1 MYCLVVFF
9 SLLRKSLRKPTK
21 SAYPAPLLTNASHW
35 FGPAFCAGPL
45 TCHFGILTGDP
56 RNPFLVS
63 HLLVRFPH
71 RKHLNDL
78 VPSGRARPIDKAS
91 KKPLNSERGPRE
103 PKSDAKLQPV
113 SDMAK
118 SFHVLFQKKSPF
130 SAFEVIR
137 DTKMGVQDRT
147 RSPRHPKNMENS
159 RHGITGSHGISGI
172 TGINGIT
179 GISGISQPGSGIGRD
194 RKG

>member
-1 MYCLVVFF
+1 M
-9 SLLRKSLRKPTK
+9 RKSLRKPTK

-78 VPSGRARPIDKAS
+78 VPPGRARPIDKAS

-118 SFHVLFQKKSPF
+118 SFHVFFQKKSLF
-130 SAFEVIR
+130 SAFGVIQ
-137 DTKMGVQDRT
+137 DTKMNVQDRT
-147 RSPRHPKNMENS
+147 RSPRRPGK
-159 RHGITGSHGISGI
+159 HGELETRNHRKSWNQWNHRNQWNQS
-172 TGINGIT
+172 TWFRN
-179 GISGISQPGSGIGRD
+179 

>member
-78 VPSGRARPIDKAS
+78 VPPGRRTLSIRRQKNRSTRNGVLVSRKAMQNYNRFATWQNLFAS
-91 KKPLNSERGPRE
+91 FF
-103 PKSDAKLQPV
+103 PKT
-113 SDMAK
+113 
-118 SFHVLFQKKSPF
+118 
-130 SAFEVIR
+130 AFLTVFY
-137 DTKMGVQDRT
+137 
-147 RSPRHPKNMENS
+147 
-159 RHGITGSHGISGI
+159 ISGAEKTQEKAPTHI
-172 TGINGIT
+172 LYIHTRGRERRSAA
-179 GISGISQPGSGIGRD
+179 SG
-194 RKG
+194 